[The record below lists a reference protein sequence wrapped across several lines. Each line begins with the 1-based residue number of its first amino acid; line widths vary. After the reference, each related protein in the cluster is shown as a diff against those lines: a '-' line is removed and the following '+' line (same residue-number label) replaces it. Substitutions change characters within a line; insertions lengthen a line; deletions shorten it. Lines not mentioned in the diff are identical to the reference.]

1 MRSWLPRLSRSKKNL
16 VDVDGVGG
24 VDSEKNGHGVEEGDD
39 NDLHVVVRLEGE
51 GGARDMAIMMIVIV
65 GGVTNNHDDR
75 VEEHDDHDHQVVAR
89 LEGEDGDGNDLYVVA
104 RLEGE
109 GGALDMTIMM
119 IVMMIADCW
128 WRPK

>member
-1 MRSWLPRLSRSKKNL
+1 ML
-16 VDVDGVGG
+16 
-24 VDSEKNGHGVEEGDD
+24 
-39 NDLHVVVRLEGE
+39 
-51 GGARDMAIMMIVIV
+51 IV

-75 VEEHDDHDHQVVAR
+75 VEEHDNHDHQVVAR

-109 GGALDMTIMM
+109 GGALDMAIMM

-128 WRPK
+128 WRHN